1 MAEQE
6 LPSSTSIAPD
16 GRRSKS
22 ISPLEYAPPFK
33 NPSRRYLVFFQKA
46 LDGLKTLAWV
56 APLTILI
63 WIYAEREQSI
73 PVTNVTFPIEVRV
86 SDNNRLVTL
95 KDPADHNVVA
105 TLSGPRSAVDR
116 AIHDLQA
123 GGSDRA
129 LVQIDVDPRRTR
141 PRGEFNLSSGDVIA
155 NNLFFVRQGISVRDV
170 SPTNLRVEI
179 DDYEIQEVPVRPPD
193 NLPTVKDVRF
203 APGAVKVKAPSSVW
217 RAIEQG
223 NKKPY
228 VIGDLSKLA
237 ESAQPGPHTVKFVPV
252 IWPGAREHVTI
263 ARPTIEAT
271 FEVQRQ
277 EKKAQLPS
285 VPVYTKGPPSFDDKY
300 KVELQLPGGAK
311 TLSQVPVVGPPDT
324 IDKLLNGELTAT
336 ADIQPALTGAP
347 GTTRTAA
354 VKFDLPDGVRFDGDP
369 EKFQVPYT
377 LVERNANP

>member
-1 MAEQE
+1 MPDQE
-6 LPSSTSIAPD
+6 LPSSASIAPD
-16 GRRSKS
+16 GRRGRRL
-22 ISPLEYAPPFK
+22 SPLDYAPPEKLPHFLK
-33 NPSRRYLVFFQKA
+33 KT

-86 SDNNRLVTL
+86 SDSNRLVTL

-129 LVQIDVDPRRTR
+129 LVQIDVDPKRTR

-155 NNLFFVRQGISVRDV
+155 NHPFFVRQGISVRDV
-170 SPTNLRVEI
+170 SPTSLRVEI
-179 DDYEIQEVPVRPPD
+179 DDYEIQEVPVRLPD

-203 APGAVKVKAPSSVW
+203 VPRVVKVRAPSSVW
-217 RAIEQG
+217 QAMKQA
-223 NKKPY
+223 NKEPY
-228 VIGDLSKLA
+228 AIGDISKLA
-237 ESAQPGPHTVKFVPV
+237 EINQPGPHAGVNFVPV
-252 IWPGAREHVTI
+252 IWPSPQEHVTI
-263 ARPTIEAT
+263 VPRTVQAT

-285 VPVYTKGPPSFDDKY
+285 VPVYTKAPPSFDDKY

-377 LVERNANP
+377 LVERSANP